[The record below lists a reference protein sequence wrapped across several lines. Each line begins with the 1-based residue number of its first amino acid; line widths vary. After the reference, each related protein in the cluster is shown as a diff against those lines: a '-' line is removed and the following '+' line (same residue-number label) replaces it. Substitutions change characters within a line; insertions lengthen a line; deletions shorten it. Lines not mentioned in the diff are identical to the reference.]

1 MPDTF
6 LNFSIIW
13 NEIMSFCT
21 SSESTLIFSALI
33 LAFWLSTI
41 LLLTLKIYNH
51 RRVVVN
57 HYRLLSE
64 IRSEDELEMQFEKIN
79 ADFMEEPYL
88 RDHWEAFSKTL
99 IWENQIEKNKSRIRA
114 TSIPNNFFDPNLY
127 LDQHFDQ
134 SFYNAVPNYLTGAG
148 IFFTFIGLAAGI
160 YQAKSGFASGSLV
173 QITESLRQLLG
184 GASLAFWT
192 SVVGLACSISFSWYS
207 KNSLHGLRGVIG
219 KLSHEMKRLF
229 PLTTHEAIAYSQ
241 LLELRKQSHQLQL
254 FNTDL
259 AVSIAEALDS
269 RISSQLIGLVES
281 VKNVLN
287 SLIEETLMPKLERIT
302 LLLESIRSDRGEALQ
317 DLLQDVAKKFEESLR
332 AATQEEFVSLANG
345 IKELSI
351 LIAKSKDTMESA
363 QVQLM
368 EAMKRME
375 SEAGQG
381 LTEICNL
388 IRTSSQEM
396 VNQLKTAGRDISNS
410 ITHSAEE
417 IKLRIDEVASNL
429 VLAGE
434 TVEEKFESVQSHVD
448 AISERLKDVANLLF
462 YNLEEFKRGL
472 QETKTIISSS
482 HKVIEANNETIKQLE
497 NATKSIITTISLIT
511 KVNDQFLQVSE
522 RIKETAEL
530 SKWTKEEINKL
541 INTLERER
549 QSMAQAWS
557 KYEERFKNLDE
568 KLQSVFK
575 EINNG
580 LEAYVKNLKNYIENL
595 ESHMAEAVKT
605 LGGGIS
611 ELTESIEDL
620 NNLLTKVREQGK

>member
-1 MPDTF
+1 M
-6 LNFSIIW
+6 
-13 NEIMSFCT
+13 
-21 SSESTLIFSALI
+21 
-33 LAFWLSTI
+33 
-41 LLLTLKIYNH
+41 
-51 RRVVVN
+51 
-57 HYRLLSE
+57 
-64 IRSEDELEMQFEKIN
+64 
-79 ADFMEEPYL
+79 
-88 RDHWEAFSKTL
+88 
-99 IWENQIEKNKSRIRA
+99 
-114 TSIPNNFFDPNLY
+114 
-127 LDQHFDQ
+127 
-134 SFYNAVPNYLTGAG
+134 
-148 IFFTFIGLAAGI
+148 
-160 YQAKSGFASGSLV
+160 
-173 QITESLRQLLG
+173 
-184 GASLAFWT
+184 
-192 SVVGLACSISFSWYS
+192 
-207 KNSLHGLRGVIG
+207 IG

-381 LTEICNL
+381 LTEICNM
-388 IRTSSQEM
+388 IRTSSQET